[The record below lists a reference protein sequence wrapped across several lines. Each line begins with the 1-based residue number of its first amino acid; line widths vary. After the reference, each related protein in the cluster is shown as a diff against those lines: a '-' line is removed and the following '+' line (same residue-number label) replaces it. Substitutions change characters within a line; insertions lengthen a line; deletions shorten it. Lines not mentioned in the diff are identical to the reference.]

1 MSQQNE
7 VTQDNVDQWIQWM
20 QQHLPRFQ
28 VCFKDESRL
37 QRLIGWLLWPIN
49 RTYMTEYTT
58 VMFGKIYFPSREEI
72 ESWGPA
78 QVYAILRHEFV
89 HLMDAKRFP
98 VWFELS
104 YLLLFPAGLTLRAYW
119 EWRGY
124 TQTLLV
130 EHELYG
136 TISDDIQEHILR
148 RFVNSEYGWMF
159 PFPNWLRRKMR
170 KLCQSIEA
178 GEVTGPYPYKEWG
191 RETPP
196 LRGV

>member
-1 MSQQNE
+1 MHTHKQ
-7 VTQDNVDQWIQWM
+7 VTQQDVDNLVAWM
-20 QQHLPRFQ
+20 QQYLPRFA
-28 VCFKDESRL
+28 VCYKDESKL
-37 QRLIGWLLWPIN
+37 QQLIGWLLWPIN
-49 RTYMTEYTT
+49 RYYMTHYTT
-58 VMFGKIYFPSREEI
+58 VMFGKIYFPSREEL
-72 ESWGPA
+72 EAWGPT
-78 QVYAILRHEFV
+78 QVYSTLRHEFV

-98 VWFELS
+98 IWFELS

-159 PFPNWLRRKMR
+159 PFPRWLRK
-170 KLCQSIEA
+170 KLRSLCHDIETNA
-178 GEVTGPYPYKEWG
+178 VQGPYPYKEWG
-191 RETPP
+191 QTTPP
-196 LRGV
+196 LACE